1 MGLEDMASQAK
12 DLLDGAPAV
21 KDAMEGAVDQGK
33 AAVEE
38 RTPDQVDSM
47 VENAAQAIKDH
58 L

>member
-1 MGLEDMASQAK
+1 MANQAK
-12 DLLDGAPAV
+12 GLMDGTPAV
-21 KDAMEGAVDQGK
+21 KDAVEGAIDQGK

-47 VENAAQAIKDH
+47 VDNAAQAIKDR